1 MRTASHHC
9 DEVPH
14 RVNREADAEDLYG
27 QNVAYDTN
35 GGVQPGSMGMFHNIL
50 EAGPPQAYL
59 EPMSNHTLNTY
70 HLEGCF
76 SQAGVPCE
84 WEIGTIL

>member
-14 RVNREADAEDLYG
+14 RVNHEADAEDLYG

-50 EAGPPQAYL
+50 EAGPP
-59 EPMSNHTLNTY
+59 
-70 HLEGCF
+70 
-76 SQAGVPCE
+76 
-84 WEIGTIL
+84 